1 MFSSGEQVPAAASEE
16 SKQAASRKGKRRD
29 CDDRNVKTRWW
40 EVLDMRTRLQL
51 LDSRSE
57 EMGER
62 GDKIKVWVKWVLN
75 LIRGE

>member
-1 MFSSGEQVPAAASEE
+1 
-16 SKQAASRKGKRRD
+16 
-29 CDDRNVKTRWW
+29 
-40 EVLDMRTRLQL
+40 MRTRLQL